1 MGGIKVD
8 NIKMGILIKDLRKE
22 KGMTQKDLADQLYIT
37 DRAVSK
43 WERGLCAP
51 PIFQHLNR

>member
-8 NIKMGILIKDLRKE
+8 NIKTGILIKDLRKE

-43 WERGLCAP
+43 WEHGVSRS
-51 PIFQHLNR
+51 